1 MEILDRYIGRT
12 ILGQALVVMLVLVG
26 LFTFVRFL
34 DELGDIG
41 RGSFTLWEAV
51 KYIALT
57 TPRLV
62 YELFPMVALLGSI
75 LGLSVLANDS
85 ELVVMRASGVSTM
98 QIARAA
104 LKMGGFFVVISMLVG
119 ELVAPH
125 TETWAERG
133 KAEAMHKGVKQQ
145 TSFGLWMRDNLSYV
159 NVSEVLPDL
168 TLLRVKMFEFD
179 ENKRLRSL
187 VEAREGRFREG
198 AWNLTGVKQTLVHPE
213 DEIAEAQTLDSAV
226 WRTEVTPKIFSVFLI
241 SPDQLS
247 MRQLGQYIRHLS
259 ENNQKT
265 DAYELAFWDKVVLPL
280 STAVMVVLAIPF
292 VFANLRSG
300 TLGRSLFTGIM
311 VGLGFYAA
319 NKGFGYVV
327 LAYGFPPLLG
337 AALPVIGFLIVAVY
351 MLRRME

>member
-12 ILGQALVVMLVLVG
+12 ILGQAMVVLLVLVG
-26 LFTFVRFL
+26 LFLFVRFL

-41 RGSFTLWEAV
+41 RGNYTLWEAV

-75 LGLSVLANDS
+75 MGLSVLANDS
-85 ELVVMRASGVSTM
+85 ELVVMRASGVSMM

-104 LKMGGFFVVISMLVG
+104 LKMGGFFVVISILIG

-133 KAEAMHKGVKQQ
+133 KAEAMHQGVKQQ
-145 TSFGLWMRDNLSYV
+145 TNFGLWMRDNRSYV

-168 TLLRVKMFEFD
+168 TLLRIKMFEFD

-187 VEAREGRFREG
+187 VEAREGRFSEG
-198 AWNLTGVKQTLVHPE
+198 AWNLEEVKQTLVHPE
-213 DEIAEAQTLDSAV
+213 VETAEAQQLETAV
-226 WRTEVTPKIFSVFLI
+226 WRTDVTPRILSVFLI
-241 SPDQLS
+241 NPNQLS
-247 MRQLGQYIRHLS
+247 LQQLSRYIRHLT
-259 ENNQKT
+259 ENSQKT
-265 DAYELAFWDKVVLPL
+265 DAYELAFWEKLVLPL
-280 STAVMVVLAIPF
+280 STAVMMVLAIPF

-300 TLGRSLFTGIM
+300 TLGRSLFIGIM

-337 AALPVIGFLIVAVY
+337 ATLPVFIFLVVAVY
-351 MLRRME
+351 MLRRVE